1 MFIVLLGALFIWMP
15 IVVLGVAA
23 AIIAGYCVGIFIVR
37 LEADRPAHGDYCYS
51 SRIAGKLVARSSR
64 RVYL

>member
-23 AIIAGYCVGIFIVR
+23 AIIAGLLRGYFHR
-37 LEADRPAHGDYCYS
+37 AP
-51 SRIAGKLVARSSR
+51 
-64 RVYL
+64 